1 MGYAITQAIT
11 LETIDCCTCG
21 IVFAMPDTMVRR
33 MQATGGLF
41 YCSNGHAQS
50 YTTSEGQRL
59 REKLD
64 EQTRASTHMA
74 ERAKQAEAA
83 EQKAVREIK
92 RLNKRSAAGVC
103 PCCNRTFQQLA
114 RHMKAKH
121 AEFGN
126 G

>member
-1 MGYAITQAIT
+1 MGYAITQEIK
-11 LETIDCCTCG
+11 LEILNCCTCG

-33 MQATGGLF
+33 MEDTGGLF
-41 YCSNGHAQS
+41 YCSNGHPQRF
-50 YTTSEGQRL
+50 TTSEVQRL

-64 EQTRASTHMA
+64 EQTRAATHMA

-92 RLNKRSAAGVC
+92 RMKKRSAAGVC

-121 AEFGN
+121 ADFGD

>member
-1 MGYAITQAIT
+1 MGYAITQEIK
-11 LETIDCCTCG
+11 LEILNCCTCD

-33 MQATGGLF
+33 MEDTGGLF
-41 YCSNGHAQS
+41 YCSNGHPQRF
-50 YTTSEGQRL
+50 TTSEVQRL
-59 REKLD
+59 RGKLD
-64 EQTRASTHMA
+64 EQTRAATHMA

-92 RLNKRSAAGVC
+92 RMKKRSAAGVC

-121 AEFGN
+121 ADFGD